1 MTNSTSDRVLL
12 TGISGF
18 LGGHVALQLLNAG
31 YTVRG
36 SVRNLGKA
44 DKVRET
50 LARAGA
56 DISRLEFVALDLL
69 SDEGW
74 REAMEG
80 CRYLQH
86 TASPFVI
93 KMPADKMELIRPA
106 VEGTER
112 ALNAA
117 LAADIE
123 HIVLTSSMAA
133 IAYGHDKA
141 RTTPF
146 TADDWTDLNGRD
158 INAYIES
165 KTRAERRAW
174 EIMRSA
180 GQEKRLSTINP
191 GAILGPLL
199 DDDPGTSAGIVLRL
213 LNGSVPALPR
223 IPLVIVDVQDVA
235 AGHVRAMT
243 DPQAAGRRFPMGER
257 SMLIPDVA
265 SAVRAALPP
274 ERVATV
280 PRRVM
285 PDWGV
290 RIYSLFDR
298 DVRGILSELGVLK
311 RLDSSASVALLG
323 RPLIAAEQA
332 IAATTRS
339 LLEQRVV

>member
-1 MTNSTSDRVLL
+1 MTNSVSDRVLL

-18 LGGHVALQLLNAG
+18 LGGHIALQLLGAG

-44 DKVRET
+44 DKVRTT
-50 LARAGA
+50 LARHGA
-56 DISRLEFVALDLL
+56 DVSRLEFVALDLL
-69 SDEGW
+69 SDKGW
-74 REAMEG
+74 REAMDG

-93 KMPADKMELIRPA
+93 KMPDDKMELIRPA

-133 IAYGHDKA
+133 IAYGHDKT
-141 RTTPF
+141 RTSPF
-146 TADDWTDLNGRD
+146 TAGDWTDLNGRD
-158 INAYIES
+158 LNAYVES

-174 EIMRSA
+174 EIMRAA
-180 GQEKRLSTINP
+180 GQENRLSTINP
-191 GAILGPLL
+191 SAILGPLL
-199 DDDPGTSAGIVLRL
+199 DDDPGTSAAMVVRL
-213 LNGSVPALPR
+213 LDGSVPAIPR
-223 IPLVIVDVQDVA
+223 IPFVIVDVQDVA
-235 AGHVRAMT
+235 SAHVRAMT
-243 DPQAAGRRFPMGER
+243 DPQAAGQRFPMGER
-257 SMLIPDVA
+257 AMLMPDIA
-265 SAVRAALPP
+265 GAVRAALPP
-274 ERVATV
+274 ERAGKV

-285 PDWGV
+285 PDWAV
-290 RIYSLFDR
+290 HIYSLFDR
-298 DVRGILSELGVLK
+298 DVRGVLNELGVLK

-332 IAATTRS
+332 IAATTLS
-339 LLEQRVV
+339 LLEQRIV

>member
-1 MTNSTSDRVLL
+1 MSYATSDRVLL

-18 LGGHVALQLLNAG
+18 LGGHIALQLLEAG

-36 SVRNLGKA
+36 SVRNLAKA
-44 DKVRET
+44 DKVRAT
-50 LARAGA
+50 LVRHGA
-56 DISRLEFVALDLL
+56 DVSRLEFVALDLL
-69 SDEGW
+69 ADAGW
-74 REAMEG
+74 REAMDG

-93 KMPADKMELIRPA
+93 TMPADKMELIRPA

-117 LAADIE
+117 LATDVE

-133 IAYGHDKA
+133 LAYGHDKT

-174 EIMRSA
+174 DIMRAA

-191 GAILGPLL
+191 SAILGPLL
-199 DDDPGTSAGIVLRL
+199 DDDPGTSAGMLVRL
-213 LNGSVPALPR
+213 LNGSVPAIPR
-223 IPLVIVDVQDVA
+223 IPFVIVDVQDVA
-235 AGHVRAMT
+235 AGHVLAMT

-257 SMLIPDVA
+257 AMFMPEVA
-265 SAVRAALPP
+265 GEARAALPP
-274 ERVATV
+274 AQAARV

-285 PDWGV
+285 PDWAV
-290 RIYSLFDR
+290 RAYSLFDP
-298 DVRGILSELGVLK
+298 DVRGVLNELGVLK
-311 RLDSSASVALLG
+311 HLDSSASVALLG

-332 IAATTRS
+332 IAATARS
-339 LLEQRVV
+339 LLEQRIV